1 MSCVASSPHFFF
13 VRIPTSA
20 AAPATASTV
29 PPTTTIPA
37 PAITAPRTPSA
48 RKTYE
53 NYFQPPLQTN
63 NKMRR
68 FIGAVTRR

>member
-1 MSCVASSPHFFF
+1 MSCVASSPHFFL

-53 NYFQPPLQTN
+53 KLFPTTLTN
-63 NKMRR
+63 
-68 FIGAVTRR
+68 